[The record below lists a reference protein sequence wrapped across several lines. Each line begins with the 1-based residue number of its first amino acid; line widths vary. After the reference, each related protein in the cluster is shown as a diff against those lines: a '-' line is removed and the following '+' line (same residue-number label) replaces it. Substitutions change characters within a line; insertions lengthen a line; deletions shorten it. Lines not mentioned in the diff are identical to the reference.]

1 MGETTEKRREKMHR
15 PGSGGVPTINGRGK
29 KDEPINDFFQEV
41 ALRGGKRKISSR
53 RRAGG

>member
-41 ALRGGKRKISSR
+41 APRGSKRKISSR